1 MLSSG
6 TGLKG
11 NVRATKVSW
20 ISTGFSKPSPV
31 LKDHAL
37 KKKQLVQKSTLKTPI
52 LTCLKFNIGMNE

>member
-31 LKDHAL
+31 LKDRAL
-37 KKKQLVQKSTLKTPI
+37 KKKAISPKIDFKNSDSHLSKIQHRS
-52 LTCLKFNIGMNE
+52 E